1 MNSERPKNVMQESGC
16 VSFED
21 TEGLVVEAVEYID
34 SQSCKKTFCYA
45 TETTKGRGAGTFPI
59 KCLKVHHLVRFF
71 QA

>member
-21 TEGLVVEAVEYID
+21 TEGLVEEAVEYID

-45 TETTKGRGAGTFPI
+45 TETTKGGLFR
-59 KCLKVHHLVRFF
+59 
-71 QA
+71 